1 MSDFKNLFKITVKRY
16 GIWILLISLMI
27 AMTYGLQS
35 RARLKNEARDLRD
48 VVSDMADD
56 LDIRIENNGKITK
69 EYLDEAS
76 TIADKYAKKYGILTD
91 EEKENLTDE
100 DWNEYTEKALDKNG
114 SKFWEYESKY
124 STFQSIKK
132 SNQEVSNIFTYY
144 VEDTTFGMLVLV
156 AILAILITSLEQS
169 LPFYD
174 FTLMFP
180 WKKRDEVWMKALV
193 VFIIGLAMFIINM
206 LLNMV
211 MINASDFSPLMDF
224 SKSGDPILQSILLI
238 FATSFITVSTGM
250 IAGNFLGHGG
260 LGIIAIGSIEF
271 LRYIVE
277 VFLTI
282 FAPNFASAMSS
293 SFTKFIEN
301 LPDIIKPFFSLVN
314 VRNTYP
320 TIVGYIL
327 VAGLWT
333 LLAYLINSKSS
344 SEKSGY
350 LIISKPV
357 EYVAKIWGILSF
369 TTVLYLIG
377 QAPISGMGSMI
388 LELIIYAV
396 ALLIS
401 IKLFDILFK
410 VRLKF

>member
-35 RARLKNEARDLRD
+35 RARLKNEAENLRGS
-48 VVSDMADD
+48 VNVMAED
-56 LDIRIENNGKITK
+56 LDTSIDNEGKITK

-76 TIADKYAKKYGILTD
+76 TIADKYAEKYGILTD
-91 EEKENLTDE
+91 DQMKNLADE
-100 DWNEYTEKALDKNG
+100 DWNDYSDKAINKYG
-114 SKFWEYESKY
+114 SKFWEYESNY
-124 STFQSIKK
+124 RTFQNIKE
-132 SNQEVSNIFTYY
+132 SNLEVSNIFTYY
-144 VEDTTFGMLVLV
+144 IEDTAFGIVVLV
-156 AILAILITSLEQS
+156 AILAMLITSLEQS
-169 LPFYD
+169 LSFYD

-193 VFIIGLAMFIINM
+193 VFIIGLAMFLINL
-206 LLNMV
+206 LLNIA
-211 MINASDFSPLMDF
+211 MISSSDFAPLMDF
-224 SKSGDPILQSILLI
+224 SKLGDPILQSILLI

-250 IAGNFLGHGG
+250 IAGNFLGHAG
-260 LGIIAIGSIEF
+260 LGIIAIGSIEL
-271 LRYIVE
+271 LRYIVN

-282 FAPNFASAMSS
+282 FAPNFASSMYS
-293 SFTKFIEN
+293 SFSKFVEN
-301 LPDIIKPFFSLVN
+301 LPGVLKPFFSLIN
-314 VRNTYP
+314 VKMDYP
-320 TIVGYIL
+320 TIIGYII

-377 QAPISGMGSMI
+377 SAPISGMGSMV
-388 LELIIYAV
+388 LELIIYVV

>member
-35 RARLKNEARDLRD
+35 RARLKNEAYNLKRS
-48 VVSDMADD
+48 VNVMAED
-56 LDIRIENNGKITK
+56 LDISIDNEGKITK

-76 TIADKYAKKYGILTD
+76 TVADKYAEKYGILTD
-91 EEKENLTDE
+91 EEMKNLADE
-100 DWNEYTEKALDKNG
+100 DWNDYSDKAINKYG
-114 SKFWEYESKY
+114 SKFWEYESNY
-124 STFQSIKK
+124 RTFQNIKE
-132 SNQEVSNIFTYY
+132 SNLEVSNVFTYY

-156 AILAILITSLEQS
+156 AILSILITSLEQS

-224 SKSGDPILQSILLI
+224 SKLGDPILQSILLI

-250 IAGNFLGHGG
+250 IAGNFIGHGG

-271 LRYIVE
+271 LRYIVD
-277 VFLTI
+277 VFLMI
-282 FAPNFASAMSS
+282 FAPDFASSASS
-293 SFTKFIEN
+293 SFSKFVEN
-301 LPDIIKPFFSLVN
+301 LPGVLKPFFSLIN
-314 VRNTYP
+314 VKMNYP
-320 TIVGYIL
+320 NIIGYII

-377 QAPISGMGSMI
+377 SAPISGMGSMI
-388 LELIIYAV
+388 LELIIYVV

>member
-35 RARLKNEARDLRD
+35 RARLKNEAYNLKRS
-48 VVSDMADD
+48 VNVMAED
-56 LDIRIENNGKITK
+56 LDISIDNEGKITK

-76 TIADKYAKKYGILTD
+76 TIADKYAEKYGILTD
-91 EEKENLTDE
+91 EEMKNLADE
-100 DWNEYTEKALDKNG
+100 DWNDYSDKAINKYG
-114 SKFWEYESKY
+114 SKFWEYESNY
-124 STFQSIKK
+124 RTFQNIKE
-132 SNQEVSNIFTYY
+132 SNLEVSNVFTYY

-156 AILAILITSLEQS
+156 AILSILITSLEQS

-224 SKSGDPILQSILLI
+224 SKLGDPILQSILLI

-271 LRYIVE
+271 LRYIVD
-277 VFLTI
+277 VFLMI
-282 FAPNFASAMSS
+282 FAPDFASSASS
-293 SFTKFIEN
+293 SFSKFVEN
-301 LPDIIKPFFSLVN
+301 LPGVLKPFFSLIN
-314 VRNTYP
+314 VKMNYP
-320 TIVGYIL
+320 NIIGYII

-377 QAPISGMGSMI
+377 SAPISGMGSMI
-388 LELIIYAV
+388 LELIIYVV

>member
-35 RARLKNEARDLRD
+35 RARLKNEAYNLKRS
-48 VVSDMADD
+48 VNVMAED
-56 LDIRIENNGKITK
+56 LDISIDNEGKITK

-76 TIADKYAKKYGILTD
+76 TVADKYAEKYGILTD
-91 EEKENLTDE
+91 EEMKNLADE
-100 DWNEYTEKALDKNG
+100 DWNDYSDKAINKYG
-114 SKFWEYESKY
+114 SKFWEYESNY
-124 STFQSIKK
+124 RTFQNIKE
-132 SNQEVSNIFTYY
+132 SNLEVSNVFTYY

-156 AILAILITSLEQS
+156 AILSILITSLEQS

-224 SKSGDPILQSILLI
+224 SKLGDPILQSILLI

-271 LRYIVE
+271 LRYIVD
-277 VFLTI
+277 VFLMI
-282 FAPNFASAMSS
+282 FAPDFASSASS
-293 SFTKFIEN
+293 SFSKFVEN
-301 LPDIIKPFFSLVN
+301 LPGVLKPFFSLIN
-314 VRNTYP
+314 VKMNYP
-320 TIVGYIL
+320 NIIGYII

-377 QAPISGMGSMI
+377 SAPISGMGSMI
-388 LELIIYAV
+388 LELIIYVV

>member
-1 MSDFKNLFKITVKRY
+1 M
-16 GIWILLISLMI
+16 
-27 AMTYGLQS
+27 
-35 RARLKNEARDLRD
+35 
-48 VVSDMADD
+48 
-56 LDIRIENNGKITK
+56 
-69 EYLDEAS
+69 
-76 TIADKYAKKYGILTD
+76 
-91 EEKENLTDE
+91 
-100 DWNEYTEKALDKNG
+100 
-114 SKFWEYESKY
+114 
-124 STFQSIKK
+124 
-132 SNQEVSNIFTYY
+132 
-144 VEDTTFGMLVLV
+144 
-156 AILAILITSLEQS
+156 
-169 LPFYD
+169 PFYD

-224 SKSGDPILQSILLI
+224 SKLGDPILQSILLI

-271 LRYIVE
+271 LRYIVD
-277 VFLTI
+277 VFLMI
-282 FAPNFASAMSS
+282 FAPDFASSASS
-293 SFTKFIEN
+293 SFSKFVEN
-301 LPDIIKPFFSLVN
+301 LPGVLKPFFSLIN
-314 VRNTYP
+314 VKMNYP
-320 TIVGYIL
+320 NIIGYII

-377 QAPISGMGSMI
+377 SAPISGMGSMI
-388 LELIIYAV
+388 LELIIYVV

>member
-35 RARLKNEARDLRD
+35 RARLKNEAENLRGS
-48 VVSDMADD
+48 VNVMAED
-56 LDIRIENNGKITK
+56 LDTSIDNEGKITK

-76 TIADKYAKKYGILTD
+76 TIADKYAEKYGILTD
-91 EEKENLTDE
+91 DQMKNLADE
-100 DWNEYTEKALDKNG
+100 DWNDYSDKAINKYG
-114 SKFWEYESKY
+114 SKFWEYESNY
-124 STFQSIKK
+124 RTFQNIKE
-132 SNQEVSNIFTYY
+132 SNLEVSNIFTYY
-144 VEDTTFGMLVLV
+144 IEDTAFGIVVLV
-156 AILAILITSLEQS
+156 AILAMLITSLEQS
-169 LPFYD
+169 LSFYD

-193 VFIIGLAMFIINM
+193 VFIIGLAMFLINL
-206 LLNMV
+206 LLNIA
-211 MINASDFSPLMDF
+211 MISSSDFAPLMDF
-224 SKSGDPILQSILLI
+224 SKLGDPILQSILLI
-238 FATSFITVSTGM
+238 FVTSFITVSTGM
-250 IAGNFLGHGG
+250 IAGNFLGHAG
-260 LGIIAIGSIEF
+260 LGIIAIGSIEL
-271 LRYIVE
+271 LRYIVN

-282 FAPNFASAMSS
+282 FAPNFASSMYS
-293 SFTKFIEN
+293 SFSKFVEN
-301 LPDIIKPFFSLVN
+301 LPGVLKPFFSLIN
-314 VRNTYP
+314 VKMDYP
-320 TIVGYIL
+320 TIIGYII

-377 QAPISGMGSMI
+377 SAPISGMGSMI
-388 LELIIYAV
+388 LELIIYVV

>member
-35 RARLKNEARDLRD
+35 RARLKNEANDLKD
-48 VVSDMADD
+48 SVNVMAED
-56 LDIRIENNGKITK
+56 LDISIDNEGKITK

-76 TIADKYAKKYGILTD
+76 TVADKYAEKYGILTD
-91 EEKENLTDE
+91 DQMKNLADE
-100 DWNEYTEKALDKNG
+100 DWNEYSDKAINK
-114 SKFWEYESKY
+114 YESNY
-124 STFQSIKK
+124 RTFQNIKE
-132 SNQEVSNIFTYY
+132 SNLEVSNVFTYY

-156 AILAILITSLEQS
+156 AILSILITSLEQS

-224 SKSGDPILQSILLI
+224 SKIGDPILQSILLI
-238 FATSFITVSTGM
+238 LATSFITVSTGM

-293 SFTKFIEN
+293 SFSKFIEN

-357 EYVAKIWGILSF
+357 EYVAKIWGILSL

-377 QAPISGMGSMI
+377 QAPISGMGSMM
-388 LELIIYAV
+388 LEIIIYAV

>member
-35 RARLKNEARDLRD
+35 RARLKNEAENLRGS
-48 VVSDMADD
+48 VNVMAED
-56 LDIRIENNGKITK
+56 LDTSIDNEGKITK

-76 TIADKYAKKYGILTD
+76 TIANKYAEKYGILTD
-91 EEKENLTDE
+91 DQMKNLADE
-100 DWNEYTEKALDKNG
+100 DWNDYSDKAINKYG
-114 SKFWEYESKY
+114 SKFWEYESNY
-124 STFQSIKK
+124 RTFQNIKE
-132 SNQEVSNIFTYY
+132 SNLEVSNIFTYY
-144 VEDTTFGMLVLV
+144 IEDTAFGIVVLV
-156 AILAILITSLEQS
+156 AILAMLITSLEQS
-169 LPFYD
+169 LSFYD

-193 VFIIGLAMFIINM
+193 VFIIGLAMFLINL
-206 LLNMV
+206 LLNIA
-211 MINASDFSPLMDF
+211 MISSSDFAPLMDF
-224 SKSGDPILQSILLI
+224 SKLGDPILQSILLI

-250 IAGNFLGHGG
+250 IAGNFLGHAG
-260 LGIIAIGSIEF
+260 LGIIAIGSIEL
-271 LRYIVE
+271 LRYIVD
-277 VFLTI
+277 VFLMI
-282 FAPNFASAMSS
+282 FAPDFASSASS
-293 SFTKFIEN
+293 SFSKFVEN
-301 LPDIIKPFFSLVN
+301 LPGVLKPFFSLIN
-314 VRNTYP
+314 VKMDYP
-320 TIVGYIL
+320 NIIGYII

-357 EYVAKIWGILSF
+357 EYIAKIWGILSF

-377 QAPISGMGSMI
+377 SAPISGMGSMI
-388 LELIIYAV
+388 LELIIYVV

>member
-377 QAPISGMGSMI
+377 SAPISGMGSMI
-388 LELIIYAV
+388 LELIIYVV

-401 IKLFDILFK
+401 IQLFDILFK
-410 VRLKF
+410 IRLKF

>member
-35 RARLKNEARDLRD
+35 RARLKNEAENLRGS
-48 VVSDMADD
+48 VNVMAED
-56 LDIRIENNGKITK
+56 LDTSIDNEGKITK

-76 TIADKYAKKYGILTD
+76 TIADKYAEKYGILTD
-91 EEKENLTDE
+91 DQMKNLADE
-100 DWNEYTEKALDKNG
+100 DWNDYSDKAINKYG
-114 SKFWEYESKY
+114 SKFWEYESNY
-124 STFQSIKK
+124 RTFQNIKE
-132 SNQEVSNIFTYY
+132 SNLEVSNIFTYY
-144 VEDTTFGMLVLV
+144 IEDTAFGIVVLV
-156 AILAILITSLEQS
+156 AILAMLITSLEQS
-169 LPFYD
+169 LSFYD

-193 VFIIGLAMFIINM
+193 VFIIGLAMFLINL
-206 LLNMV
+206 LLNIA
-211 MINASDFSPLMDF
+211 MISSSDFAPLMDF
-224 SKSGDPILQSILLI
+224 SKLGDPILQSILLI

-250 IAGNFLGHGG
+250 IAGNFLGHAG
-260 LGIIAIGSIEF
+260 LGIIAIGSIEL
-271 LRYIVE
+271 LRYIVN

-282 FAPNFASAMSS
+282 FAPNFASSMYS
-293 SFTKFIEN
+293 SFSKFVEN
-301 LPDIIKPFFSLVN
+301 LPGVLKPFFSLIN
-314 VRNTYP
+314 VKMDYP
-320 TIVGYIL
+320 TIIGYII

-388 LELIIYAV
+388 LELIIYVV

>member
-27 AMTYGLQS
+27 AMTFGLQS
-35 RARLKNEARDLRD
+35 RARLKNEADNLKGS
-48 VVSDMADD
+48 VNVMAED
-56 LDIRIENNGKITK
+56 LDISIDSDGKITK

-76 TIADKYAKKYGILTD
+76 TVADKYAKKYGILTD
-91 EEKENLTDE
+91 EEMNNLADE
-100 DWNEYTEKALDKNG
+100 DWNDYSDKAINKYG
-114 SKFWEYESKY
+114 SKFWEYESNY
-124 STFQSIKK
+124 RTFQNIKE

-144 VEDTTFGMLVLV
+144 VGGTTFGMLVLV
-156 AILAILITSLEQS
+156 AILSILITSLEQS

-224 SKSGDPILQSILLI
+224 SKIGDPILQSILLI
-238 FATSFITVSTGM
+238 LATSFITVSTGM

-260 LGIIAIGSIEF
+260 LGIIAVGSIEF
-271 LRYIVE
+271 FKYIVQ

-293 SFTKFIEN
+293 SFSKFIEN

-320 TIVGYIL
+320 TIVGYII

-377 QAPISGMGSMI
+377 SAPISGMGSMI
-388 LELIIYAV
+388 LELIIYVV

>member
-27 AMTYGLQS
+27 AMTFGLQS
-35 RARLKNEARDLRD
+35 RARLKNEANNLKDS
-48 VVSDMADD
+48 VNVMADD
-56 LDIRIENNGKITK
+56 LDISIENDGKITK

-76 TIADKYAKKYGILTD
+76 TVADKYAEKYGILTD
-91 EEKENLTDE
+91 EEMNNLADE
-100 DWNEYTEKALDKNG
+100 DWNDYSDKAINKYG
-114 SKFWEYESKY
+114 SKFWEYESNY
-124 STFQSIKK
+124 RTFQNIKE

-144 VEDTTFGMLVLV
+144 VGGTTFGMLVLV

-224 SKSGDPILQSILLI
+224 SKLGDPILQSILLI

-260 LGIIAIGSIEF
+260 LGIIAVGSIEF
-271 LRYIVE
+271 FKYIVQ
-277 VFLTI
+277 VFLNI
-282 FAPNFASAMSS
+282 FAPNFASTMSS
-293 SFTKFIEN
+293 SFSKFIEN
-301 LPDIIKPFFSLVN
+301 LPGVLQPFFSLFN
-314 VRNTYP
+314 VRMTYP
-320 TIVGYIL
+320 TIVGFIL

-377 QAPISGMGSMI
+377 SAPISGMGSMI

>member
-35 RARLKNEARDLRD
+35 RARLRNEADNLKD
-48 VVSDMADD
+48 SVNVMAED
-56 LDIRIENNGKITK
+56 LDISIDNEGKITK

-76 TIADKYAKKYGILTD
+76 TIADKYAEKYGILTD
-91 EEKENLTDE
+91 DQMEKFNDE
-100 DWNEYTEKALDKNG
+100 QWDEYSDKSINKYG
-114 SKFWEYESKY
+114 SKFWEYESNY
-124 STFQSIKK
+124 RTFQNIKE
-132 SNQEVSNIFTYY
+132 SNLEVSNIFTYY
-144 VEDTTFGMLVLV
+144 IEDTAFGIVVLV
-156 AILAILITSLEQS
+156 AILAMLITSLEQS
-169 LPFYD
+169 LSFYD

-193 VFIIGLAMFIINM
+193 VFIIGLAMFLINL
-206 LLNMV
+206 LLNIA
-211 MINASDFSPLMDF
+211 MISSSDFAPLMDF
-224 SKSGDPILQSILLI
+224 SKLGDPILQSILLI

-250 IAGNFLGHGG
+250 IAGNFLGHAG
-260 LGIIAIGSIEF
+260 LGIIAIGSIEL
-271 LRYIVE
+271 LRYIVN

-282 FAPNFASAMSS
+282 FAPNFASSLYS
-293 SFTKFIEN
+293 SFSKFVEN
-301 LPDIIKPFFSLVN
+301 LPGVLKPFFSLIN
-314 VRNTYP
+314 VKMDYP
-320 TIVGYIL
+320 NIIGYII

-377 QAPISGMGSMI
+377 SAPISGMGSMI
-388 LELIIYAV
+388 LELIIYVV

>member
-35 RARLKNEARDLRD
+35 RARLKNEAENLRGS
-48 VVSDMADD
+48 VNVMAED
-56 LDIRIENNGKITK
+56 LDISIDNDGKITK

-76 TIADKYAKKYGILTD
+76 TIADKYAEKYGILTD
-91 EEKENLTDE
+91 EEMKNLADE
-100 DWNEYTEKALDKNG
+100 DWNDYSDKAINKYG
-114 SKFWEYESKY
+114 SKFWEYESNY
-124 STFQSIKK
+124 RTFQNIKE
-132 SNQEVSNIFTYY
+132 SNLEVSNIFTYY
-144 VEDTTFGMLVLV
+144 IEDTAFGIVVLV
-156 AILAILITSLEQS
+156 AILAMLITSLEQS
-169 LPFYD
+169 LSFYD

-193 VFIIGLAMFIINM
+193 VFIIGLAMFLINL
-206 LLNMV
+206 LLNIA
-211 MINASDFSPLMDF
+211 MISSSDFAPLMDF
-224 SKSGDPILQSILLI
+224 SKLGDPILQSILLI

-250 IAGNFLGHGG
+250 IAGNFLGHAG
-260 LGIIAIGSIEF
+260 LGIIAIGSIEL
-271 LRYIVE
+271 LRYIVD
-277 VFLTI
+277 VFLMI
-282 FAPNFASAMSS
+282 FAPDFASSASS
-293 SFTKFIEN
+293 SFSKFVEN
-301 LPDIIKPFFSLVN
+301 LPGVLKPFFSLIN
-314 VRNTYP
+314 VKMDYP
-320 TIVGYIL
+320 NIIGYII

-357 EYVAKIWGILSF
+357 EYIAKIWGILSF

-377 QAPISGMGSMI
+377 SAPISGMGSMI
-388 LELIIYAV
+388 LELIIYVV

>member
-27 AMTYGLQS
+27 AMTYSLQS
-35 RARLKNEARDLRD
+35 RARLKNEANNLKDS
-48 VVSDMADD
+48 VNVMAED
-56 LDIRIENNGKITK
+56 LDISIDSQGKITK

-76 TIADKYAKKYGILTD
+76 QIADKYAKKYGILTD
-91 EEKENLTDE
+91 EEMKGLDDE
-100 DWNEYTEKALDKNG
+100 DWNDYSDKAINKYG
-114 SKFWEYESKY
+114 SKFWEYESNY
-124 STFQSIKK
+124 RTFQNIKE
-132 SNQEVSNIFTYY
+132 SNLEVSNIFTYY

-156 AILAILITSLEQS
+156 AILSILITSLEQS
-169 LPFYD
+169 LSFYD

-193 VFIIGLAMFIINM
+193 VFIIGSAMFIINM

-224 SKSGDPILQSILLI
+224 SKIGDPILQSILMIL
-238 FATSFITVSTGM
+238 ATSFITVSTGM
-250 IAGNFLGHGG
+250 IAGNFIGHGG
-260 LGIIAIGSIEF
+260 LGIIAIGSIEL

-277 VFLTI
+277 VFLNI
-282 FAPNFASAMSS
+282 FIPSQVSAMSS
-293 SFTKFIEN
+293 SFSNFIDN
-301 LPDIIKPFFSLVN
+301 LPAIVKPFFSLIN
-314 VRNTYP
+314 VKMNYP
-320 TIVGYIL
+320 NIIGYII

-357 EYVAKIWGILSF
+357 EYVAKIWGILSL

-377 QAPISGMGSMI
+377 SAPISGMGSMI
-388 LELIIYAV
+388 LELIIYIIS
-396 ALLIS
+396 LLIS

>member
-193 VFIIGLAMFIINM
+193 VFIIGLAMFIISM
-206 LLNMV
+206 LLNIV

-224 SKSGDPILQSILLI
+224 SKLGDPILQSILLI
-238 FATSFITVSTGM
+238 LATSFITVSTGM
-250 IAGNFLGHGG
+250 IAGNFIGHAG

-271 LRYIVE
+271 LRYIVD
-277 VFLTI
+277 VFLMI
-282 FAPNFASAMSS
+282 FAPDFASSASS
-293 SFTKFIEN
+293 SFSKFVEN
-301 LPDIIKPFFSLVN
+301 LPGVLKPFFSLIN
-314 VRNTYP
+314 VKMNYP
-320 TIVGYIL
+320 NIIGYII

-377 QAPISGMGSMI
+377 SAPISGMGSMI
-388 LELIIYAV
+388 LELIIYVV

>member
-35 RARLKNEARDLRD
+35 RARLKNEAENLRGS
-48 VVSDMADD
+48 VNVMAED
-56 LDIRIENNGKITK
+56 LDTSIDNEGKITK

-76 TIADKYAKKYGILTD
+76 TIANKYAEKYGILTD
-91 EEKENLTDE
+91 DQMKNLADE
-100 DWNEYTEKALDKNG
+100 DWNDYSDKAINKYG
-114 SKFWEYESKY
+114 SKFWEYESNY
-124 STFQSIKK
+124 RTFQNIKE
-132 SNQEVSNIFTYY
+132 SNLEVSNIFTYY
-144 VEDTTFGMLVLV
+144 IEDTAFGIVVLV
-156 AILAILITSLEQS
+156 AILAMLITSLEQS
-169 LPFYD
+169 LSFYD

-193 VFIIGLAMFIINM
+193 VFIIGLAMFLINL
-206 LLNMV
+206 LLNIA
-211 MINASDFSPLMDF
+211 MISSSDFAPLMDF
-224 SKSGDPILQSILLI
+224 SKLGDPILQSILLI

-250 IAGNFLGHGG
+250 IAGNFLGHAG
-260 LGIIAIGSIEF
+260 LGIIAIGSIEL
-271 LRYIVE
+271 LRYIVN

-282 FAPNFASAMSS
+282 FAPNFASSMYS
-293 SFTKFIEN
+293 SFSKFVEN
-301 LPDIIKPFFSLVN
+301 LPGVLKPFFSLIN
-314 VRNTYP
+314 VKMDYP
-320 TIVGYIL
+320 TIIGYII

-377 QAPISGMGSMI
+377 SAPISGMGSMI
-388 LELIIYAV
+388 LELIIYVV

>member
-35 RARLKNEARDLRD
+35 RARLKNEAENLKGS
-48 VVSDMADD
+48 VNVMAED
-56 LDIRIENNGKITK
+56 LDISIDNEGKITK

-76 TIADKYAKKYGILTD
+76 TVADKYAEKYGILTD
-91 EEKENLTDE
+91 DQMEKFNDEQWEEYSD
-100 DWNEYTEKALDKNG
+100 KAINKYG
-114 SKFWEYESKY
+114 SKFWEYESNY
-124 STFQSIKK
+124 RTFQNIKE
-132 SNQEVSNIFTYY
+132 SNLEVSNIFTYY
-144 VEDTTFGMLVLV
+144 IEDTAFGIVVLV
-156 AILAILITSLEQS
+156 AILAMLITSLEQS
-169 LPFYD
+169 LSFYD

-193 VFIIGLAMFIINM
+193 VFIIGLAMFLINL
-206 LLNMV
+206 LLNIA
-211 MINASDFSPLMDF
+211 MISSSDFAPLMDF
-224 SKSGDPILQSILLI
+224 SKLGDPILQSILLI

-250 IAGNFLGHGG
+250 IAGNFLGHAG
-260 LGIIAIGSIEF
+260 LGIIAIGSIEL
-271 LRYIVE
+271 LRYIVD
-277 VFLTI
+277 VFLMI
-282 FAPNFASAMSS
+282 FAPDFASSASS
-293 SFTKFIEN
+293 RFSKFVEN
-301 LPDIIKPFFSLVN
+301 LPGVLKPFFSLIN
-314 VRNTYP
+314 VKMDYP
-320 TIVGYIL
+320 NIIGYII

-357 EYVAKIWGILSF
+357 EYIAKIWGILSF

-377 QAPISGMGSMI
+377 SAPISGMGSMI
-388 LELIIYAV
+388 LELIIYVV

>member
-35 RARLKNEARDLRD
+35 RARLKNEAENLRGS
-48 VVSDMADD
+48 VNVMAED
-56 LDIRIENNGKITK
+56 LDTSIDNEGKITK

-76 TIADKYAKKYGILTD
+76 TIANKYAEKYGILTD
-91 EEKENLTDE
+91 DQMKNLADE
-100 DWNEYTEKALDKNG
+100 DWNDYSDKAINKYG
-114 SKFWEYESKY
+114 SKFWEYESNY
-124 STFQSIKK
+124 RTFQNIKE
-132 SNQEVSNIFTYY
+132 SNLEVSNIFTYY
-144 VEDTTFGMLVLV
+144 IEDTAFGIVVLV
-156 AILAILITSLEQS
+156 AILAMLITSLEQS
-169 LPFYD
+169 LSFYD

-193 VFIIGLAMFIINM
+193 VFIIGLAMFLINL
-206 LLNMV
+206 LLNIA
-211 MINASDFSPLMDF
+211 MISSSDFAPLMDF
-224 SKSGDPILQSILLI
+224 SKLGDPILQSILLI

-250 IAGNFLGHGG
+250 IAGNFLGHAG
-260 LGIIAIGSIEF
+260 LGIIAIGSIEL
-271 LRYIVE
+271 LRYIVN

-282 FAPNFASAMSS
+282 FAPNFSS
-293 SFTKFIEN
+293 SMYSSFSKFVEN
-301 LPDIIKPFFSLVN
+301 LPGVLKPFFSLFN
-314 VRNTYP
+314 VRMTYP
-320 TIVGYIL
+320 TIVGYII

-357 EYVAKIWGILSF
+357 EYIAKIWGILSF

-377 QAPISGMGSMI
+377 SAPISGMGSMI
-388 LELIIYAV
+388 LELIIYVV

>member
-35 RARLKNEARDLRD
+35 RARLKNEAYNLKRS
-48 VVSDMADD
+48 VNVMAED
-56 LDIRIENNGKITK
+56 LDISIDNEGKITK

-76 TIADKYAKKYGILTD
+76 TVADKYAEKYGILTD
-91 EEKENLTDE
+91 EEMKNLADE
-100 DWNEYTEKALDKNG
+100 DWNDYSDKAINKYG
-114 SKFWEYESKY
+114 SKFWEYESNY
-124 STFQSIKK
+124 RTFQNIKE
-132 SNQEVSNIFTYY
+132 SNLEVSNVFTYY

-224 SKSGDPILQSILLI
+224 SKLGDPILQSILLI

-271 LRYIVE
+271 LRYIVD
-277 VFLTI
+277 VFLMI
-282 FAPNFASAMSS
+282 FAPDFASSASS
-293 SFTKFIEN
+293 SFSKFVEN
-301 LPDIIKPFFSLVN
+301 LPGVLKPFFSLIN
-314 VRNTYP
+314 VKMNYP
-320 TIVGYIL
+320 NIIGYII

-357 EYVAKIWGILSF
+357 EYLVKILGILSF

-377 QAPISGMGSMI
+377 SAPISGMRSMI
-388 LELIIYAV
+388 LELIIYIIS
-396 ALLIS
+396 LLIS

>member
-35 RARLKNEARDLRD
+35 RARLKNEAENLRGS
-48 VVSDMADD
+48 VNVMAED
-56 LDIRIENNGKITK
+56 LDTSIDNEGKITK

-76 TIADKYAKKYGILTD
+76 TIADKYAEKYGILTD
-91 EEKENLTDE
+91 DQMKNLADE
-100 DWNEYTEKALDKNG
+100 DWNDYSDKAINKYG
-114 SKFWEYESKY
+114 SKFWEYESNY
-124 STFQSIKK
+124 RTFQNIKE
-132 SNQEVSNIFTYY
+132 SNLEVSNIFTYY
-144 VEDTTFGMLVLV
+144 IEDTAFGIVVLV
-156 AILAILITSLEQS
+156 AILAMLITSLEQS
-169 LPFYD
+169 LSFYD

-193 VFIIGLAMFIINM
+193 VFIIGLAMFLINL
-206 LLNMV
+206 LLNIA
-211 MINASDFSPLMDF
+211 MISSSDFAPLMDF
-224 SKSGDPILQSILLI
+224 SKLGDPILQSILLI

-250 IAGNFLGHGG
+250 IAGNFLGHAG
-260 LGIIAIGSIEF
+260 LGIIAIGSIEL
-271 LRYIVE
+271 LRYIVD
-277 VFLTI
+277 VFLMI
-282 FAPNFASAMSS
+282 FAPDFASSASS
-293 SFTKFIEN
+293 SFSKFIEN
-301 LPDIIKPFFSLVN
+301 LPGVLRPFFSLFN
-314 VRNTYP
+314 VRMTYP
-320 TIVGYIL
+320 TIVGYII

-357 EYVAKIWGILSF
+357 EYIAKIWGILSF

-377 QAPISGMGSMI
+377 SAPISGMGSMI
-388 LELIIYAV
+388 LELIIYVV

>member
-35 RARLKNEARDLRD
+35 RARLKNEAENLRGS
-48 VVSDMADD
+48 VNVMAED
-56 LDIRIENNGKITK
+56 LDTSIDNEGKITK

-76 TIADKYAKKYGILTD
+76 TIADKYAEKYGILTD
-91 EEKENLTDE
+91 DQMKNLADE
-100 DWNEYTEKALDKNG
+100 DWNDYSDKAINKYG
-114 SKFWEYESKY
+114 SKFWEYESNY
-124 STFQSIKK
+124 RTFQNIKE
-132 SNQEVSNIFTYY
+132 SNLEVSNIFTYY
-144 VEDTTFGMLVLV
+144 IEDTAFGIVVLV
-156 AILAILITSLEQS
+156 AILAMLITSLEQS
-169 LPFYD
+169 LSFYD

-193 VFIIGLAMFIINM
+193 VFIIGLAMFLINL
-206 LLNMV
+206 LLNIA
-211 MINASDFSPLMDF
+211 MISSSDFAPLMDF
-224 SKSGDPILQSILLI
+224 SKLGDPILQSILLI

-250 IAGNFLGHGG
+250 IAGNFLGHAG
-260 LGIIAIGSIEF
+260 LGIIAIGSIEL
-271 LRYIVE
+271 LRYIVN

-282 FAPNFASAMSS
+282 FAPNFASSMYS
-293 SFTKFIEN
+293 SFSKFVEN
-301 LPDIIKPFFSLVN
+301 LPGVLKPFFSLIN
-314 VRNTYP
+314 VKMDYP
-320 TIVGYIL
+320 TIIGYII

-377 QAPISGMGSMI
+377 SAPISGMGSMI
-388 LELIIYAV
+388 LELIIYVV

>member
-35 RARLKNEARDLRD
+35 RARLKNEAENLRGS
-48 VVSDMADD
+48 VNVMAED
-56 LDIRIENNGKITK
+56 LDISIDNDGKITK

-76 TIADKYAKKYGILTD
+76 TIADKYAEKYGILTD
-91 EEKENLTDE
+91 EEMKNLADE
-100 DWNEYTEKALDKNG
+100 DWNDYSDKAINKYG
-114 SKFWEYESKY
+114 SKFWEYESNY
-124 STFQSIKK
+124 RTFQNIKE
-132 SNQEVSNIFTYY
+132 SNLEVSNIFTYY
-144 VEDTTFGMLVLV
+144 IEDTAFGIVVLV
-156 AILAILITSLEQS
+156 AILAMLITSLEQS
-169 LPFYD
+169 LSFYD

-193 VFIIGLAMFIINM
+193 VFIIGLAMFLINL
-206 LLNMV
+206 LLNIA
-211 MINASDFSPLMDF
+211 MISSSDFAPLMDF
-224 SKSGDPILQSILLI
+224 SKLGDPILQSILLI

-250 IAGNFLGHGG
+250 IAGNFIGHAG
-260 LGIIAIGSIEF
+260 LGIIAIGSIEL
-271 LRYIVE
+271 LRYIFE

-282 FAPNFASAMSS
+282 FAPNFASSASS
-293 SFTKFIEN
+293 SFSKFIEN
-301 LPDIIKPFFSLVN
+301 LPGVLRPFFSLFN
-314 VRNTYP
+314 VRMTYP
-320 TIVGYIL
+320 TIVGYII

-377 QAPISGMGSMI
+377 QAPISGMGSMV
-388 LELIIYAV
+388 LELIIYVV